1 LKAAGLLINK
11 QHVVKED
18 ITAQTKDQIAAK
30 LAEYKRLAESRMTNV
45 TPDVDVIE
53 HEAQDI
59 VQDKQ
64 DTVK

>member
-1 LKAAGLLINK
+1 M
-11 QHVVKED
+11 V
-18 ITAQTKDQIAAK
+18 
-30 LAEYKRLAESRMTNV
+30 NV